1 MYYMKFAILFLAIF
15 LVSIAT
21 VVYAES
27 NSFSQILPKD
37 EPNFKPTISNGTFNG
52 KDVQIIEFKSK
63 IGT

>member
-1 MYYMKFAILFLAIF
+1 MKFAILLLAIF
-15 LVSIAT
+15 LVSIVT
-21 VVYAES
+21 VVYVYAES
-27 NSFSQILPKD
+27 NPFSQILPKD